1 MPRMKFGGD
10 KPAGRYGALFNNM
23 GSYAESEAPV
33 EEVIEDVVEEVQEH
47 LEPAETTPADV
58 TAEPAQEADQDE
70 ILAALQSKLNTASVA
85 PSVEEP
91 DEEEENDEDEPVQ
104 EEAPEEVPVEYG
116 YDPGVAEE
124 GEEVS
129 YSTPEPPE
137 EAGEEELEDEEVASP
152 SEEPSEV
159 PEDEKFEEEDYDEY
173 AVEAEAEETE
183 VESAQDAPETSP
195 EAVSATQTAAMGT
208 SSVELVISL
217 YEAIHPL
224 NEDDMES
231 LKVLLGNHTD
241 SSIAEVISGIVND
254 TAHTKDLLETVV
266 QLATVDTSDS
276 TKAAVRY
283 TMLLFKYEKDA
294 LRNLATVLGVAT
306 ITDETATEDIVEA
319 LATTLASTPATVFSV
334 AELINNL
341 IP

>member
-10 KPAGRYGALFNNM
+10 KPAGRYGALFTNM

-33 EEVIEDVVEEVQEH
+33 EDTVEEVQEL
-47 LEPAETTPADV
+47 LEPVENAPADV
-58 TAEPAQEADQDE
+58 TAEPAQETSQDE

-85 PSVEEP
+85 PAAEEP
-91 DEEEENDEDEPVQ
+91 DEEEEDDDDEPIQ
-104 EEAPEEVPVEYG
+104 EEAPEEVPAEYG
-116 YDPGVAEE
+116 YDPGFVEE

-129 YSTPEPPE
+129 YSTPESPE
-137 EAGEEELEDEEVASP
+137 EADEETEVTPPFDEPSEVLEDEE
-152 SEEPSEV
+152 
-159 PEDEKFEEEDYDEY
+159 FEEEDYDEY
-173 AVEAEAEETE
+173 AVEAEAEEIE
-183 VESAQDAPETSP
+183 VESAQGISETSP
-195 EAVSATQTAAMGT
+195 DAVSAAQTAAMGT

-254 TAHTKDLLETVV
+254 TTQTKNLLETVV

-283 TMLLFKYEKDA
+283 TMLLFKYEEDA
-294 LRNLATVLGVAT
+294 LRNLATVLGVET

>member
-33 EEVIEDVVEEVQEH
+33 EDAVEEAQEL
-47 LEPAETTPADV
+47 LEPVETAPADV
-58 TAEPAQEADQDE
+58 TAEPTQEASQDE

-85 PSVEEP
+85 PAVVEP
-91 DEEEENDEDEPVQ
+91 DEEEEDDDDEPVQ
-104 EEAPEEVPVEYG
+104 EEAPEEVPIEYG
-116 YDPGVAEE
+116 YDPGFVEE

-129 YSTPEPPE
+129 YSAPEPFE
-137 EAGEEELEDEEVASP
+137 EAGEEGLEDEEVMSP

-159 PEDEKFEEEDYDEY
+159 PEDEEFEEEDYDEY
-173 AVEAEAEETE
+173 AVEAEEVEIE
-183 VESAQDAPETSP
+183 VESAQGTSETSP
-195 EAVSATQTAAMGT
+195 EAVSAAQTASMDA

-254 TAHTKDLLETVV
+254 TAQTKDLLETVV

-283 TMLLFKYEKDA
+283 TMLLFKYEDDA
-294 LRNLATVLGVAT
+294 LRNLATVLGVEA

-319 LATTLASTPATVFSV
+319 LATTLASTPATVFGV

>member
-33 EEVIEDVVEEVQEH
+33 EDAVEEVQEL
-47 LEPAETTPADV
+47 LEPVETAPADV
-58 TAEPAQEADQDE
+58 TAEPTQEASQDE

-85 PSVEEP
+85 PAVVEP
-91 DEEEENDEDEPVQ
+91 DEEEEDDDDEPVQ
-104 EEAPEEVPVEYG
+104 EEAPEEVPIEYG
-116 YDPGVAEE
+116 YDPGFVEE

-129 YSTPEPPE
+129 YSAPEPFE
-137 EAGEEELEDEEVASP
+137 EAGEEGLEDEEVMSP

-159 PEDEKFEEEDYDEY
+159 PEDEEFEEEDYDEY
-173 AVEAEAEETE
+173 AVEAEEVEIE
-183 VESAQDAPETSP
+183 VESAQGTSETSP
-195 EAVSATQTAAMGT
+195 EAVSAAQTASMDT

-254 TAHTKDLLETVV
+254 TAQTKDLLETVV

-283 TMLLFKYEKDA
+283 TMLLFKYEDDA
-294 LRNLATVLGVAT
+294 LRNLATVLGVEA

-319 LATTLASTPATVFSV
+319 LATTLASTPATVFGV

>member
-33 EEVIEDVVEEVQEH
+33 EDAVEEVQEL
-47 LEPAETTPADV
+47 LEPVETASADV
-58 TAEPAQEADQDE
+58 TVEPTQEASQDE

-85 PSVEEP
+85 PAVVEP
-91 DEEEENDEDEPVQ
+91 DEEEEDDDDEPVQ
-104 EEAPEEVPVEYG
+104 EEAPEEAPIEYG
-116 YDPGVAEE
+116 YDPGFVEE

-129 YSTPEPPE
+129 YSAPEPHE
-137 EAGEEELEDEEVASP
+137 EAGEEELEETEVMSP

-159 PEDEKFEEEDYDEY
+159 PEDEEFEEEDYDEY
-173 AVEAEAEETE
+173 AVEAEEAEIE
-183 VESAQDAPETSP
+183 VESAPGGTSETSH
-195 EAVSATQTAAMGT
+195 EAVSATQTAAMDT

-254 TAHTKDLLETVV
+254 TAQTKDLLETVV

-283 TMLLFKYEKDA
+283 TMLLFKYEDDA
-294 LRNLATVLGVAT
+294 LRNLATVLGVEA

-319 LATTLASTPATVFSV
+319 LATTLASTPATVFGV

>member
-23 GSYAESEAPV
+23 GSYAESEAP
-33 EEVIEDVVEEVQEH
+33 IEDMVEEVQEH
-47 LEPAETTPADV
+47 LEPVETTPADV

-85 PSVEEP
+85 PAVEEP
-91 DEEEENDEDEPVQ
+91 DEEEEDDDDEPIQ
-104 EEAPEEVPVEYG
+104 EEAPEEVPAEYG
-116 YDPGVAEE
+116 YDPGFVEE

-137 EAGEEELEDEEVASP
+137 EADEEEAEETEVTP
-152 SEEPSEV
+152 PFEEPSEV
-159 PEDEKFEEEDYDEY
+159 LEDEEFEEEDYDEY
-173 AVEAEAEETE
+173 AVEAEENE
-183 VESAQDAPETSP
+183 VESAQGTSETSP
-195 EAVSATQTAAMGT
+195 DAVSAAQTAAMET
-208 SSVELVISL
+208 SSVELIISL

>member
-47 LEPAETTPADV
+47 LEPAETAPADV
-58 TAEPAQEADQDE
+58 TAKPVQEADQDE

-91 DEEEENDEDEPVQ
+91 DEEEENDDDEPVQ

-129 YSTPEPPE
+129 YSAPESPE

-159 PEDEKFEEEDYDEY
+159 PEDEEFEEEDYDEY
-173 AVEAEAEETE
+173 VTEAEEEVEAEST
-183 VESAQDAPETSP
+183 QNAPETSQ
-195 EAVSATQTAAMGT
+195 ETVSTAKTTAMDT

-231 LKVLLGNHTD
+231 LKILLGNHTD
-241 SSIAEVISGIVND
+241 SSVAEVISSIVND
-254 TAHTKDLLETVV
+254 TTQTKNLLETVV

-283 TMLLFKYEKDA
+283 TMLLFKYEEDA
-294 LRNLATVLGVAT
+294 LRNLATVLGVET

>member
-10 KPAGRYGALFNNM
+10 KPAGRYGALFTNM

-33 EEVIEDVVEEVQEH
+33 EDTVEEVQEL
-47 LEPAETTPADV
+47 LEPVENAPADV
-58 TAEPAQEADQDE
+58 TAEPAQETSQDE

-85 PSVEEP
+85 PAAEEP
-91 DEEEENDEDEPVQ
+91 DEEEEDDDDEPIQ
-104 EEAPEEVPVEYG
+104 EEAPEEVPAEYG
-116 YDPGVAEE
+116 YDPGFVEE

-129 YSTPEPPE
+129 YSTPESPE
-137 EAGEEELEDEEVASP
+137 EADEEEAEETEVTPPFDEPSEVLEDEE
-152 SEEPSEV
+152 
-159 PEDEKFEEEDYDEY
+159 FEEEDYDEY
-173 AVEAEAEETE
+173 AVEAEEIE
-183 VESAQDAPETSP
+183 VESAQGISETSP
-195 EAVSATQTAAMGT
+195 DAVSAAQTAAMGT

-254 TAHTKDLLETVV
+254 TTQTKNLLETVV

-283 TMLLFKYEKDA
+283 TMLLFKYEEDA
-294 LRNLATVLGVAT
+294 LRNLATVLGVET

>member
-10 KPAGRYGALFNNM
+10 KPAGRYGALFTNM

-33 EEVIEDVVEEVQEH
+33 EDTVEEVQEL
-47 LEPAETTPADV
+47 LEPVENAPADV
-58 TAEPAQEADQDE
+58 TAEPAQETSQDE

-85 PSVEEP
+85 PVVEEP
-91 DEEEENDEDEPVQ
+91 DEEEEDDDDEPIQ
-104 EEAPEEVPVEYG
+104 EEAPEEVPAEYG
-116 YDPGVAEE
+116 YDPGFVEE

-137 EAGEEELEDEEVASP
+137 EADEEEAEETEVTP
-152 SEEPSEV
+152 SFEEPSEV
-159 PEDEKFEEEDYDEY
+159 LEEEDYDEY
-173 AVEAEAEETE
+173 AVEAEAEEIE
-183 VESAQDAPETSP
+183 VESAQGTSETSP
-195 EAVSATQTAAMGT
+195 DAVSAAQTAAMGT

-319 LATTLASTPATVFSV
+319 LATTLASTPATVFGV

>member
-33 EEVIEDVVEEVQEH
+33 EDAVEEAQEL
-47 LEPAETTPADV
+47 LEPVETASADV
-58 TAEPAQEADQDE
+58 TAEPTQEASQDE

-85 PSVEEP
+85 PAVVEP
-91 DEEEENDEDEPVQ
+91 DEEEEDDDDEPVQ
-104 EEAPEEVPVEYG
+104 EEAPEEVPIEYG
-116 YDPGVAEE
+116 YDPGFVEE

-129 YSTPEPPE
+129 YSAPEPHE
-137 EAGEEELEDEEVASP
+137 EADEEELEETEVMSP

-159 PEDEKFEEEDYDEY
+159 PEDEEFEEEDYAEY
-173 AVEAEAEETE
+173 AVEAEAEESE
-183 VESAQDAPETSP
+183 VESAQGTSETSP
-195 EAVSATQTAAMGT
+195 DAVSATQTAAMDT

-283 TMLLFKYEKDA
+283 TMLLFKYEEDA
-294 LRNLATVLGVAT
+294 LRNLATVLGVET

>member
-23 GSYAESEAPV
+23 GSYAESEAPA
-33 EEVIEDVVEEVQEH
+33 EDTVEEVQEL
-47 LEPAETTPADV
+47 LEPVETAPADV
-58 TAEPAQEADQDE
+58 TAEPAQETSQDE

-85 PSVEEP
+85 PAVEEP
-91 DEEEENDEDEPVQ
+91 DEEEEDDDDEPIQ

-116 YDPGVAEE
+116 YDPGFVEE

-137 EAGEEELEDEEVASP
+137 EADEEELEETEVTSP
-152 SEEPSEV
+152 FEEPSEV
-159 PEDEKFEEEDYDEY
+159 LEDEGFEEEDYDEY
-173 AVEAEAEETE
+173 AVEVEAEEIE
-183 VESAQDAPETSP
+183 VESAQGISETSP
-195 EAVSATQTAAMGT
+195 DAVSAAQTAAMET

-254 TAHTKDLLETVV
+254 TTQTKNLLETVV

-283 TMLLFKYEKDA
+283 TMLLFKYEDGA
-294 LRNLATVLGVAT
+294 LRNLATVLGVET
-306 ITDETATEDIVEA
+306 ITDETATEDIVEV

-334 AELINNL
+334 AELINNI

>member
-10 KPAGRYGALFNNM
+10 KPAGRYGALFTNM

-33 EEVIEDVVEEVQEH
+33 EDTVEEVQEL
-47 LEPAETTPADV
+47 LEPVETAPADV
-58 TAEPAQEADQDE
+58 TSEASQDE

-85 PSVEEP
+85 PAAEEP
-91 DEEEENDEDEPVQ
+91 DEEEEDDDDEPIQ
-104 EEAPEEVPVEYG
+104 EEAPEEVPAEYG
-116 YDPGVAEE
+116 YDPGFVEE

-129 YSTPEPPE
+129 YSTPEPSE
-137 EAGEEELEDEEVASP
+137 EADEDEAEETEVTP
-152 SEEPSEV
+152 PFEEPSEV
-159 PEDEKFEEEDYDEY
+159 LEDEEFEEEDYDEY
-173 AVEAEAEETE
+173 AVEAEAEESE
-183 VESAQDAPETSP
+183 VESAQGTSETSP
-195 EAVSATQTAAMGT
+195 DAVSAAQTAAMET

-283 TMLLFKYEKDA
+283 TMLLFKYEEDA
-294 LRNLATVLGVAT
+294 LRNLATVLGVET

>member
-23 GSYAESEAPV
+23 GSYAESEAPA
-33 EEVIEDVVEEVQEH
+33 EDTVEEVQEL
-47 LEPAETTPADV
+47 LEPVETAPADV
-58 TAEPAQEADQDE
+58 TAEPAQETSQDE

-85 PSVEEP
+85 PAVEEP
-91 DEEEENDEDEPVQ
+91 DEEEEDDDDEPIQ

-116 YDPGVAEE
+116 YDPGFVEE

-137 EAGEEELEDEEVASP
+137 EADEEEAEETEVTP
-152 SEEPSEV
+152 PFEEPSEV
-159 PEDEKFEEEDYDEY
+159 LEDEEFEEEDYDEY
-173 AVEAEAEETE
+173 AVEAEAEAEEIE
-183 VESAQDAPETSP
+183 VESAQGTSETSP
-195 EAVSATQTAAMGT
+195 DAVSAAQTAAMET
-208 SSVELVISL
+208 SSVELIISL

-283 TMLLFKYEKDA
+283 TMLLFKYEEDA

-319 LATTLASTPATVFSV
+319 VATTLASTPATVFGV

>member
-33 EEVIEDVVEEVQEH
+33 EDTVEEVQEL
-47 LEPAETTPADV
+47 LEPVETAPADV
-58 TAEPAQEADQDE
+58 TAEPAQETSQDE

-85 PSVEEP
+85 PAVEEP
-91 DEEEENDEDEPVQ
+91 DEEEEDDDDEPIQ

-116 YDPGVAEE
+116 YDPGFVEE

-129 YSTPEPPE
+129 YSTPEPSE
-137 EAGEEELEDEEVASP
+137 EADEEEAEETEVMP
-152 SEEPSEV
+152 PFEEPSEV
-159 PEDEKFEEEDYDEY
+159 LEDEEFEEEDYDEY
-173 AVEAEAEETE
+173 AVEAEAE
-183 VESAQDAPETSP
+183 VESAQGTSETSP
-195 EAVSATQTAAMGT
+195 EAVSAAQTAAMGT

-283 TMLLFKYEKDA
+283 TMLLFKYEEDA
-294 LRNLATVLGVAT
+294 LRNLATVLGVET

>member
-33 EEVIEDVVEEVQEH
+33 EDAVEEVQEL
-47 LEPAETTPADV
+47 LEPVETAPADV
-58 TAEPAQEADQDE
+58 TAEPTQEASQDE

-85 PSVEEP
+85 PAVEEP
-91 DEEEENDEDEPVQ
+91 DEEEEDDDDEPVQ
-104 EEAPEEVPVEYG
+104 EEAPEEAPIEYG
-116 YDPGVAEE
+116 YDPGFVEE

-129 YSTPEPPE
+129 YSAPEPHE
-137 EAGEEELEDEEVASP
+137 EADEEELEETEVMSP

-159 PEDEKFEEEDYDEY
+159 PEDEEFEEEDYDEY
-173 AVEAEAEETE
+173 AVEAEEAEIE
-183 VESAQDAPETSP
+183 VESAPGGTSETSH
-195 EAVSATQTAAMGT
+195 EAVSATQTAAMDT

-254 TAHTKDLLETVV
+254 TAQTKDLLETVV

-306 ITDETATEDIVEA
+306 ITDETTTEDIVEA

>member
-33 EEVIEDVVEEVQEH
+33 EDAVEEVQEL
-47 LEPAETTPADV
+47 LEPVETASADV
-58 TAEPAQEADQDE
+58 TVEPTQEASQDE

-85 PSVEEP
+85 PAVVEP
-91 DEEEENDEDEPVQ
+91 DEEEEDDDDEPVQ
-104 EEAPEEVPVEYG
+104 EEAPEEAPVEYG
-116 YDPGVAEE
+116 YDPGFVEE

-129 YSTPEPPE
+129 YSAPEPHE
-137 EAGEEELEDEEVASP
+137 EAGEEELEETEVMSP

-159 PEDEKFEEEDYDEY
+159 PEDEEFEEEDYDEY
-173 AVEAEAEETE
+173 AVEAEEAELE
-183 VESAQDAPETSP
+183 VESAPGGTSETSY
-195 EAVSATQTAAMGT
+195 EAVSATQTAAMDT

-254 TAHTKDLLETVV
+254 TAQTKDLLETVV

-283 TMLLFKYEKDA
+283 TMLLFKYEEDA
-294 LRNLATVLGVAT
+294 LRNLATVLGVET

-319 LATTLASTPATVFSV
+319 LATTLASTPATVFGV

>member
-33 EEVIEDVVEEVQEH
+33 EEVIEDVVEEVQAA
-47 LEPAETTPADV
+47 LEPVDTVTADV

-85 PSVEEP
+85 PAVEEP
-91 DEEEENDEDEPVQ
+91 DEEEEYDDDEPIQ
-104 EEAPEEVPVEYG
+104 EEASEEVPAEYG
-116 YDPGVAEE
+116 YDPGFVEE

-129 YSTPEPPE
+129 YSTPEPSE
-137 EAGEEELEDEEVASP
+137 EADEVLEDEE
-152 SEEPSEV
+152 
-159 PEDEKFEEEDYDEY
+159 FEEEDYDEY
-173 AVEAEAEETE
+173 AVEAEAEEIE
-183 VESAQDAPETSP
+183 VESAQGTSETSP
-195 EAVSATQTAAMGT
+195 DAVSAAQTAAMGT

-254 TAHTKDLLETVV
+254 TTQTKNLLETVV

-283 TMLLFKYEKDA
+283 TMLLFKYEEDA
-294 LRNLATVLGVAT
+294 LRNLATVLGVET
-306 ITDETATEDIVEA
+306 ITDETVTEDIVEA
-319 LATTLASTPATVFSV
+319 LATTLASTPATVFGV

>member
-33 EEVIEDVVEEVQEH
+33 EDAVEEVQEL
-47 LEPAETTPADV
+47 LEPVETASADV
-58 TAEPAQEADQDE
+58 TAEPTQEASQDE

-85 PSVEEP
+85 PAVVEP
-91 DEEEENDEDEPVQ
+91 DEEEEDDNDEPVQ
-104 EEAPEEVPVEYG
+104 EEAPEEAPIEYG
-116 YDPGVAEE
+116 YDPGFVEE

-129 YSTPEPPE
+129 YIAPEPHE
-137 EAGEEELEDEEVASP
+137 EADEEELEETEVMSP

-173 AVEAEAEETE
+173 VVEAEEAEIE
-183 VESAQDAPETSP
+183 VESVPGGTSETSH
-195 EAVSATQTAAMGT
+195 EAVSATQTAAMDT

-254 TAHTKDLLETVV
+254 TTQTKDLLETVV

-283 TMLLFKYEKDA
+283 TMLLFKYEEDA
-294 LRNLATVLGVAT
+294 LRNLATVLGVET

>member
-10 KPAGRYGALFNNM
+10 KPAGRYGALFTNM

-33 EEVIEDVVEEVQEH
+33 GDTVEEVQEL
-47 LEPAETTPADV
+47 LEPVETAPADV
-58 TAEPAQEADQDE
+58 TAEASQDE

-85 PSVEEP
+85 PAVEEP
-91 DEEEENDEDEPVQ
+91 DEEEEDDDDEPIQ
-104 EEAPEEVPVEYG
+104 EEAPEEVPAEYG
-116 YDPGVAEE
+116 YDPGFVEE

-129 YSTPEPPE
+129 YSTPESPE
-137 EAGEEELEDEEVASP
+137 EADEEEAEETEVTP
-152 SEEPSEV
+152 PFEEPSEV
-159 PEDEKFEEEDYDEY
+159 LEDEDFEEEDYDEY
-173 AVEAEAEETE
+173 AVEAEAEEIE
-183 VESAQDAPETSP
+183 VESAQGTSETSP
-195 EAVSATQTAAMGT
+195 DAVSAAQTAAMGT

>member
-1 MPRMKFGGD
+1 MKFGGD

-33 EEVIEDVVEEVQEH
+33 EDAVEEVQEL
-47 LEPAETTPADV
+47 LEPVETAPADV
-58 TAEPAQEADQDE
+58 TAEPTQEASQDE

-85 PSVEEP
+85 PAVVEP
-91 DEEEENDEDEPVQ
+91 DEEEEDDDDEPVQ
-104 EEAPEEVPVEYG
+104 EEAPEEVPIEYG
-116 YDPGVAEE
+116 YDPGFVEE

-129 YSTPEPPE
+129 YSAPEPFE
-137 EAGEEELEDEEVASP
+137 EAGEEGLEDEEVMSP

-159 PEDEKFEEEDYDEY
+159 PEDEEFEEEDYDEY
-173 AVEAEAEETE
+173 AVEAAEVEIE
-183 VESAQDAPETSP
+183 VESAQGTSETSP
-195 EAVSATQTAAMGT
+195 EAVSAAQTASMDT

-254 TAHTKDLLETVV
+254 TAQTKDLLETVV

-283 TMLLFKYEKDA
+283 TMLLFKYEDDA
-294 LRNLATVLGVAT
+294 LRNLATVLGVEA

-319 LATTLASTPATVFSV
+319 LATTLASTPATVFGV

>member
-10 KPAGRYGALFNNM
+10 KPAGRYGALFTNM

-33 EEVIEDVVEEVQEH
+33 EDTVEEVQEL
-47 LEPAETTPADV
+47 LEPVENAPADV
-58 TAEPAQEADQDE
+58 TAEPAQETSQDE

-85 PSVEEP
+85 PAVEEP
-91 DEEEENDEDEPVQ
+91 DEEEEDDDDEPIQ
-104 EEAPEEVPVEYG
+104 EEAPEEVPAEYG
-116 YDPGVAEE
+116 YDPGFVEE

-137 EAGEEELEDEEVASP
+137 EADEEEAEETEVTP
-152 SEEPSEV
+152 SFEEPSEV
-159 PEDEKFEEEDYDEY
+159 LEEEDYDEY
-173 AVEAEAEETE
+173 AVEAEAEEIE
-183 VESAQDAPETSP
+183 VESAQGTSETSP
-195 EAVSATQTAAMGT
+195 DAVSAAQTAAMGT

-283 TMLLFKYEKDA
+283 TMLLFKYAEDA

>member
-33 EEVIEDVVEEVQEH
+33 EDAVEEVQEL
-47 LEPAETTPADV
+47 LEPVETAPADV
-58 TAEPAQEADQDE
+58 TAEPTQEASQDE

-85 PSVEEP
+85 PAVVEP
-91 DEEEENDEDEPVQ
+91 DEEEEDDDDEPVQ
-104 EEAPEEVPVEYG
+104 EEAPEEVPIEYG
-116 YDPGVAEE
+116 YDPGFVEE

-129 YSTPEPPE
+129 YSAPEPFE
-137 EAGEEELEDEEVASP
+137 EAGEEGLEDEEVMSP

-159 PEDEKFEEEDYDEY
+159 PEDEEFEEEDYDEY
-173 AVEAEAEETE
+173 AVEAAEVEIE
-183 VESAQDAPETSP
+183 VESAQGTSETSP
-195 EAVSATQTAAMGT
+195 EAVSAAQTASMDT

-254 TAHTKDLLETVV
+254 TAQTKDLLETVV

-283 TMLLFKYEKDA
+283 TMLLFKYEDDA
-294 LRNLATVLGVAT
+294 LRNLATVLGVEA

-319 LATTLASTPATVFSV
+319 LATTLASTPATVFGV

>member
-23 GSYAESEAPV
+23 GSYAESEAP
-33 EEVIEDVVEEVQEH
+33 IEDMVEEVQEH
-47 LEPAETTPADV
+47 LKPVETTPADV

-85 PSVEEP
+85 PAVEEP
-91 DEEEENDEDEPVQ
+91 DEEEEDDDDEPIQ
-104 EEAPEEVPVEYG
+104 EEAPEEVPAEYG
-116 YDPGVAEE
+116 YDPGFVEE

-137 EAGEEELEDEEVASP
+137 EADEEEAEETEVTP
-152 SEEPSEV
+152 PFEEPSEV
-159 PEDEKFEEEDYDEY
+159 LEDEEFEEEGYDEY
-173 AVEAEAEETE
+173 AVEAEAEEIE
-183 VESAQDAPETSP
+183 VESAQGTSETSP
-195 EAVSATQTAAMGT
+195 DAVSAAQTAAMGT

-283 TMLLFKYEKDA
+283 TMLLFKYEEDA
-294 LRNLATVLGVAT
+294 LRNLATVLGVET

-319 LATTLASTPATVFSV
+319 VATTLASTPATVFGV

>member
-23 GSYAESEAPV
+23 GSYAESEAPA
-33 EEVIEDVVEEVQEH
+33 EDTVEEVQEF
-47 LEPAETTPADV
+47 LEPVETAPADV
-58 TAEPAQEADQDE
+58 TAEPAQETSQDE

-85 PSVEEP
+85 PAVEEP
-91 DEEEENDEDEPVQ
+91 DEEEENDDDEPVQ
-104 EEAPEEVPVEYG
+104 EDAPEEVPVEYG

-129 YSTPEPPE
+129 YSAPEPPE
-137 EAGEEELEDEEVASP
+137 EADEEELEDEEVASP

-159 PEDEKFEEEDYDEY
+159 LEDEEFEEEDYDEY
-173 AVEAEAEETE
+173 VTEAEEVEVE
-183 VESAQDAPETSP
+183 VESAQGTSETSP
-195 EAVSATQTAAMGT
+195 EAVSAAQTTAMDT

-254 TAHTKDLLETVV
+254 TTQTKNLLETVV

-283 TMLLFKYEKDA
+283 TMLLFKYEDGA
-294 LRNLATVLGVAT
+294 LRNLATVLGVET

-334 AELINNL
+334 AELINNI

>member
-23 GSYAESEAPV
+23 GSYAESEASV
-33 EEVIEDVVEEVQEH
+33 EDAVEEVQEL
-47 LEPAETTPADV
+47 LEPVETASADV
-58 TAEPAQEADQDE
+58 TAEPAQEASQDE

-85 PSVEEP
+85 PAVVEP
-91 DEEEENDEDEPVQ
+91 DEEEEDDDDEPVQ
-104 EEAPEEVPVEYG
+104 EEAPEEVPIEYG
-116 YDPGVAEE
+116 YDPGFVEE

-129 YSTPEPPE
+129 YSAPEPFE
-137 EAGEEELEDEEVASP
+137 EADEEGLEDEEVTSP

-173 AVEAEAEETE
+173 TEEAEEAKIE
-183 VESAQDAPETSP
+183 VESAPRGTSETSY
-195 EAVSATQTAAMGT
+195 EAVSATQTAAMDT

-254 TAHTKDLLETVV
+254 TAQTKDLLETVV

-283 TMLLFKYEKDA
+283 TMLLFKYEEDA
-294 LRNLATVLGVAT
+294 LRNLATVLGVET

-319 LATTLASTPATVFSV
+319 LATTLASTPATVFGV

>member
-33 EEVIEDVVEEVQEH
+33 EDTVEEVQEL
-47 LEPAETTPADV
+47 LEPVETAPADV
-58 TAEPAQEADQDE
+58 TSEASQDE

-85 PSVEEP
+85 PAVEEP
-91 DEEEENDEDEPVQ
+91 DEEEEDDDDEPIQ
-104 EEAPEEVPVEYG
+104 EEAPEEVPAEYG
-116 YDPGVAEE
+116 YDPGFVEE

-129 YSTPEPPE
+129 YSTPESPE
-137 EAGEEELEDEEVASP
+137 EADEEEAEETEVTP
-152 SEEPSEV
+152 PFEEPSEV
-159 PEDEKFEEEDYDEY
+159 LEDEEFEEEDYDEY
-173 AVEAEAEETE
+173 AVEAEEIE
-183 VESAQDAPETSP
+183 VESAQGTSETSP
-195 EAVSATQTAAMGT
+195 DAVSAAQTAAMGT

>member
-23 GSYAESEAPV
+23 GSYAESEAP
-33 EEVIEDVVEEVQEH
+33 IEDTVEEVQEL
-47 LEPAETTPADV
+47 LEPVETAPADV

-85 PSVEEP
+85 PAVEEP
-91 DEEEENDEDEPVQ
+91 DEEEEDDDDEPIQ

-116 YDPGVAEE
+116 YDPGFVEE

-137 EAGEEELEDEEVASP
+137 EADEEEAEETEVTP
-152 SEEPSEV
+152 PFEEPSEV
-159 PEDEKFEEEDYDEY
+159 LEDEEFEEEDYDEY
-173 AVEAEAEETE
+173 AVEAEEIE
-183 VESAQDAPETSP
+183 VGSAQGTSETSP
-195 EAVSATQTAAMGT
+195 DAVSAAQTAAMET
-208 SSVELVISL
+208 SSVELIISL

-283 TMLLFKYEKDA
+283 TMLLFKYEEDA
-294 LRNLATVLGVAT
+294 LRNLATVLGVET

-319 LATTLASTPATVFSV
+319 VATTLASTPATVFSV

>member
-23 GSYAESEAPV
+23 GSYAESEASV
-33 EEVIEDVVEEVQEH
+33 EDAVEEVQEL
-47 LEPAETTPADV
+47 LEPVETASADV
-58 TAEPAQEADQDE
+58 TAEPAQEASQDE

-85 PSVEEP
+85 PAVVEP
-91 DEEEENDEDEPVQ
+91 DEEEEDDNDEPVQ
-104 EEAPEEVPVEYG
+104 EEAPEEAPIEYG
-116 YDPGVAEE
+116 YDPGFVEE

-129 YSTPEPPE
+129 YIAPEPHE
-137 EAGEEELEDEEVASP
+137 EADEEELEETEVMSP

-173 AVEAEAEETE
+173 VVEAEEAEIE
-183 VESAQDAPETSP
+183 VESVPGGTSETSH
-195 EAVSATQTAAMGT
+195 EAVSATQTAAMDT

-254 TAHTKDLLETVV
+254 TTQTKDLLETVV

-283 TMLLFKYEKDA
+283 TMLLFKYEEDA
-294 LRNLATVLGVAT
+294 LRNLATVLGVET

>member
-33 EEVIEDVVEEVQEH
+33 EEVIEDVVEEVQAA
-47 LEPAETTPADV
+47 LEPVDAVTADV
-58 TAEPAQEADQDE
+58 TVKPAQEADQDE

-85 PSVEEP
+85 PAVEEP
-91 DEEEENDEDEPVQ
+91 DEEEEDDDDEPVQ

-116 YDPGVAEE
+116 YDPGFVEE

-137 EAGEEELEDEEVASP
+137 EADEEDLEDEEVSSP
-152 SEEPSEV
+152 FEESSEV
-159 PEDEKFEEEDYDEY
+159 PEDEKFAEEDYEEY
-173 AVEAEAEETE
+173 ATEAEEVEVE
-183 VESAQDAPETSP
+183 VESAQGTSETST
-195 EAVSATQTAAMGT
+195 EAVSAAQTTAMDTG
-208 SSVELVISL
+208 SVELVISL

-254 TAHTKDLLETVV
+254 TTQTKNLLEAVV

-283 TMLLFKYEKDA
+283 TMLLFKYEDGA
-294 LRNLATVLGVAT
+294 LRNLATILGVET

>member
-33 EEVIEDVVEEVQEH
+33 EDAVEEVQEL
-47 LEPAETTPADV
+47 LEPVETAPADV
-58 TAEPAQEADQDE
+58 TAEPTQETSQDE

-85 PSVEEP
+85 PAVEEP
-91 DEEEENDEDEPVQ
+91 DEEEEDDDDEPIQ

-116 YDPGVAEE
+116 YDPGFVEE
-124 GEEVS
+124 SEEVS

-137 EAGEEELEDEEVASP
+137 EADEEEAEETEVTP
-152 SEEPSEV
+152 PFEEPSEV
-159 PEDEKFEEEDYDEY
+159 LEDEEFEEEDYDEY
-173 AVEAEAEETE
+173 AVEAEEIE
-183 VESAQDAPETSP
+183 VESAQGTSETSP
-195 EAVSATQTAAMGT
+195 EAVSAAQTASMET

-224 NEDDMES
+224 NEDDVES

-254 TAHTKDLLETVV
+254 TAQTKDLLETVV

-283 TMLLFKYEKDA
+283 TMLLFKYEEDA
-294 LRNLATVLGVAT
+294 LRNLATVLGVET

-319 LATTLASTPATVFSV
+319 LATTLASTPATVFGV

>member
-33 EEVIEDVVEEVQEH
+33 EDAVEEVQEL
-47 LEPAETTPADV
+47 LEPVETAPADV
-58 TAEPAQEADQDE
+58 TAEPTQEASQDE

-85 PSVEEP
+85 PAVEEP
-91 DEEEENDEDEPVQ
+91 DEEEEDDDDEPVQ
-104 EEAPEEVPVEYG
+104 EEAPEEAPIEYG
-116 YDPGVAEE
+116 YDPGFVEE

-129 YSTPEPPE
+129 YSAPEPHE
-137 EAGEEELEDEEVASP
+137 EADEEELEETEVMSL

-159 PEDEKFEEEDYDEY
+159 PEDEEFEEEDYDEY
-173 AVEAEAEETE
+173 AVEAEEAEIE
-183 VESAQDAPETSP
+183 VESAPGGTSETSH
-195 EAVSATQTAAMGT
+195 EAVSATQTAAMDT

-254 TAHTKDLLETVV
+254 TAQTKDLLETVV

-283 TMLLFKYEKDA
+283 TMLLFKYEDDA
-294 LRNLATVLGVAT
+294 LRNLATVLGVEA

-319 LATTLASTPATVFSV
+319 LATTLASTPATVFGV

>member
-33 EEVIEDVVEEVQEH
+33 EDAVEEVQEL
-47 LEPAETTPADV
+47 LEPVETASADV
-58 TAEPAQEADQDE
+58 TAEPTQEASQDE

-85 PSVEEP
+85 PAVVEP
-91 DEEEENDEDEPVQ
+91 DEEEEDDDDEPVQ
-104 EEAPEEVPVEYG
+104 EEAPEEVPIEYG
-116 YDPGVAEE
+116 YDPGFVEE

-129 YSTPEPPE
+129 YSAPEPHE
-137 EAGEEELEDEEVASP
+137 EAGEEELEETEVMSP

-159 PEDEKFEEEDYDEY
+159 PEDEEFEEEGYDEY
-173 AVEAEAEETE
+173 AVEAEEAEIE
-183 VESAQDAPETSP
+183 VESAPGGTSETSH
-195 EAVSATQTAAMGT
+195 EAVSATQTAAMDT

-254 TAHTKDLLETVV
+254 TAQTKDLLETVV

-283 TMLLFKYEKDA
+283 TMLLFKYEEDA
-294 LRNLATVLGVAT
+294 LRNLATVLGVEA
-306 ITDETATEDIVEA
+306 ITDETTTEDIVEA

-341 IP
+341 LP

>member
-23 GSYAESEAPV
+23 GSYAESEAP
-33 EEVIEDVVEEVQEH
+33 IEDMVEEVQEH
-47 LEPAETTPADV
+47 LKPVETTPADV

-85 PSVEEP
+85 PAVEEP
-91 DEEEENDEDEPVQ
+91 DEEEE
-104 EEAPEEVPVEYG
+104 APEEVPAEYG
-116 YDPGVAEE
+116 YDPGFVEE

-137 EAGEEELEDEEVASP
+137 EADEEEAEETEVTP
-152 SEEPSEV
+152 SFEEPSEV
-159 PEDEKFEEEDYDEY
+159 LEDEEFEEEDYDEY
-173 AVEAEAEETE
+173 AVEAEAEEIE
-183 VESAQDAPETSP
+183 VESAQGTSETSP
-195 EAVSATQTAAMGT
+195 DAVSAAQTAAMGT

-319 LATTLASTPATVFSV
+319 LATTLASTPATVFGV

>member
-1 MPRMKFGGD
+1 MKFGGD

-33 EEVIEDVVEEVQEH
+33 EDAVEEVQEL
-47 LEPAETTPADV
+47 LEPVETASADV
-58 TAEPAQEADQDE
+58 TAEPTQEASQDE

-85 PSVEEP
+85 PAVVEP
-91 DEEEENDEDEPVQ
+91 DEEEEDDDDEPVQ
-104 EEAPEEVPVEYG
+104 EEAPEEVPIEYG
-116 YDPGVAEE
+116 YDPGFVEE

-129 YSTPEPPE
+129 YSAPEPHE
-137 EAGEEELEDEEVASP
+137 EAGEEELEETEVMSP

-159 PEDEKFEEEDYDEY
+159 PEDEEFEEEGYDEY
-173 AVEAEAEETE
+173 AVEAEEAEIE
-183 VESAQDAPETSP
+183 VESAPGGTSETSH
-195 EAVSATQTAAMGT
+195 EAVSATQTAAMDT

-254 TAHTKDLLETVV
+254 TAQTKDLLETVV

-283 TMLLFKYEKDA
+283 TMLLFKYEEDA
-294 LRNLATVLGVAT
+294 LRNLATVLGVEA
-306 ITDETATEDIVEA
+306 ITDETTTEDIVEA

-341 IP
+341 LP

>member
-33 EEVIEDVVEEVQEH
+33 EDAVEEVQEL
-47 LEPAETTPADV
+47 LEPVETASADV
-58 TAEPAQEADQDE
+58 TAEPTQEASQDE

-85 PSVEEP
+85 PAVVEP
-91 DEEEENDEDEPVQ
+91 DEEEEDDDDEPVQ
-104 EEAPEEVPVEYG
+104 EEAPEEVPIEYG
-116 YDPGVAEE
+116 YDPGFVEE

-129 YSTPEPPE
+129 YSAPEPHE
-137 EAGEEELEDEEVASP
+137 EAGEEELEETEVMSP

-159 PEDEKFEEEDYDEY
+159 PEDEEFEEESYDEY
-173 AVEAEAEETE
+173 AVEAEEAELE
-183 VESAQDAPETSP
+183 VESAPGGTSETSY
-195 EAVSATQTAAMGT
+195 EAVSATQTAAMDT

-254 TAHTKDLLETVV
+254 TAQTKDLLETVV

-283 TMLLFKYEKDA
+283 TMLLFKYEEDA
-294 LRNLATVLGVAT
+294 LRNLATVLGVET

-319 LATTLASTPATVFSV
+319 LATTLASTPATVFGV

>member
-1 MPRMKFGGD
+1 MKFGGD

-23 GSYAESEAPV
+23 GSYAESEASV
-33 EEVIEDVVEEVQEH
+33 EDAVEEVQEL
-47 LEPAETTPADV
+47 LEPVETASADV
-58 TAEPAQEADQDE
+58 TAEPAQEASQDE

-85 PSVEEP
+85 PAVVEP
-91 DEEEENDEDEPVQ
+91 DEEEEDDNDEPVQ
-104 EEAPEEVPVEYG
+104 EEAPEEAPIEYG
-116 YDPGVAEE
+116 YDPGFVEE

-129 YSTPEPPE
+129 YIAPEPHE
-137 EAGEEELEDEEVASP
+137 EADEEELEETEVMSP

-173 AVEAEAEETE
+173 VVEAEEAEIE
-183 VESAQDAPETSP
+183 VESVPGGTSETSH
-195 EAVSATQTAAMGT
+195 EAVSATQTAAMDT

-254 TAHTKDLLETVV
+254 TTQTKDLLETVV

-283 TMLLFKYEKDA
+283 TMLLFKYEEDA
-294 LRNLATVLGVAT
+294 LRNLATVLGVET